1 MRYFLARW
9 ALLAGGF
16 APLWA
21 WSASYPL
28 PPQGDNIV
36 GNLAAVTAR
45 QEETLLDIGRRYDL
59 GYEQITTANPGVDP
73 WLPKGGTRVLLPTEY
88 VLPDAPRQGI
98 VINVAA
104 MRLFYYPPARPGM
117 TPEVVTYP
125 IGIGRE
131 GWHTPVG
138 QASVTGKTKDPSW
151 TPPAS
156 IREEHAN
163 NGDPL
168 PAVVPAGPDNP
179 LGQYALRLTLPGYL
193 IHGSNKPW
201 GVGMRVSHGCI
212 RLYPE
217 DISRLFAS
225 IPVGTSVRI
234 VNQPWLLGHRHGI
247 SYLQAFKAIDQA
259 PDAHLE
265 RDLGEWIARQLPPGT
280 PVPWQRVLQIA
291 QAGRGIPTALTGPE
305 QEAPERILP
314 ETVQPPMAITAGAAE
329 EQTAAGGAKA
339 TAGSWFFN
347 VARFRNPD
355 NAQKV
360 TGLLAQMQ
368 PPVPSAS
375 SRAAG
380 AILLRAGP
388 YPSKM
393 AAEAESERIE
403 RTLGI
408 RCGAPLR
415 DESPKKDPF
424 SQGGAARGR

>member
-9 ALLAGGF
+9 TLLAGGL

-21 WSASYPL
+21 WSATYPL

-36 GNLAAVTAR
+36 GGLATVTVR
-45 QEETLLDIGRRYDL
+45 QEETLLDIGRRHDL
-59 GYEQITTANPGVDP
+59 GYDQISIANPGVDP
-73 WLPKGGTRVLLPTEY
+73 WLPKGGTRILLPTEY

-104 MRLFYYPPARPGM
+104 MRLFYYPPARPGVP
-117 TPEVVTYP
+117 PEVVTYP

-131 GWHTPVG
+131 GWRTPVG
-138 QASVTGKTKDPSW
+138 QASVTGKIKDPSW

-156 IREEHAN
+156 IREEHAG

-217 DISRLFAS
+217 DISRLFAD

-234 VNQPWLLGHRHGI
+234 VNQPWLFGHRQGVY
-247 SYLQAFKAIDQA
+247 YLQAFQVIDGG

-280 PVPWQRVLQIA
+280 PVPWQRILQIA
-291 QAGRGIPTALTGPE
+291 QAGRGIPTALTGTE
-305 QEAPERILP
+305 QQIRTPAEAI
-314 ETVQPPMAITAGAAE
+314 QPPMDAADGTAE
-329 EQTAAGGAKA
+329 EQAAPVSSKA
-339 TAGSWFFN
+339 AARSWYFP
-347 VARFRNPD
+347 VARFRDPGNV
-355 NAQKV
+355 QKV
-360 TGLLAQMQ
+360 MGLLAQMQ
-368 PPVPSAS
+368 PPVSSAS
-375 SRAAG
+375 SLANG
-380 AILLRAGP
+380 VLTLRAGP
-388 YPSKM
+388 YPSKTAA
-393 AAEAESERIE
+393 AAEAERIE
-403 RTLGI
+403 KNLGI
-408 RCGAPLR
+408 RCGAPLL
-415 DESPKKDPF
+415 DENPEKDAF
-424 SQGGAARGR
+424 ASGETVTER

>member
-1 MRYFLARW
+1 MRYILARW
-9 ALLAGGF
+9 ALLAGGL

-21 WSASYPL
+21 WSATYPL
-28 PPQGDNIV
+28 PPEGDNIV
-36 GNLAAVTAR
+36 GGLAMVTAR
-45 QEETLLDIGRRYDL
+45 QEETLLDIGRRHDL
-59 GYEQITTANPGVDP
+59 GYEQISTANPGVDP
-73 WLPKGGTRVLLPTEY
+73 WLPKGGTRILLPTEY

-104 MRLFYYPPARPGM
+104 MRLFYYPPARPGV
-117 TPEVVTYP
+117 PQEVVTYP

-131 GWHTPVG
+131 GWRTPVG
-138 QASVTGKTKDPSW
+138 QASVTGKIKDPSW

-156 IREEHAN
+156 IREEHAS

-201 GVGMRVSHGCI
+201 GVGMRVSHGCV

-217 DISRLFAS
+217 DISRLFAD

-234 VNQPWLLGHRHGI
+234 VNQPWLLGRRQGVY
-247 SYLQAFKAIDQA
+247 YLQAFRVIDGD

-280 PVPWQRVLQIA
+280 PVPWQRLLQIA
-291 QAGRGIPTALTGPE
+291 QAGRGIPTALTVPE
-305 QEAPERILP
+305 QQIPTQAEAI
-314 ETVQPPMAITAGAAE
+314 QPPVDAADETAEGPAASVSSK
-329 EQTAAGGAKA
+329 AA
-339 TAGSWFFN
+339 AGSWYLP
-347 VARFRNPD
+347 VARFRDPG

-360 TGLLAQMQ
+360 IGLLAQMQ
-368 PPVPSAS
+368 PPVSAAS
-375 SRAAG
+375 SRAGG
-380 AILLRAGP
+380 AITLRAGP
-388 YPSKM
+388 YLSKTVA
-393 AAEAESERIE
+393 AAEARRIE

-408 RCGAPLR
+408 RCGTPFLDA
-415 DESPKKDPF
+415 SPEKGPVAL
-424 SQGGAARGR
+424 GETMTGR

>member
-9 ALLAGGF
+9 TLLAGGL

-21 WSASYPL
+21 WSATYPL

-36 GNLAAVTAR
+36 GGLATVTAR
-45 QEETLLDIGRRYDL
+45 REETLLDIGRRYDL
-59 GYEQITTANPGVDP
+59 GYEQITAANPGVDP
-73 WLPKGGTRVLLPTEY
+73 WLPKGGTRILLPTEY

-104 MRLFYYPPARPGM
+104 MRLFYYPPARPGIPP
-117 TPEVVTYP
+117 TVVTYP

-131 GWHTPVG
+131 GWRTPVG
-138 QASVTGKTKDPSW
+138 QASVAGKIKDPSW

-156 IREEHAN
+156 IREEHAD

-193 IHGSNKPW
+193 IHGTNKPW

-217 DISRLFAS
+217 DISRLFAD
-225 IPVGTSVRI
+225 IPVATSVRI
-234 VNQPWLLGHRHGI
+234 VNQPWLLGHRQGI
-247 SYLQAFKAIDQA
+247 YYLQAFQVIDGT

-280 PVPWQRVLQIA
+280 PVPWRRILQIA
-291 QAGRGIPTALTGPE
+291 QAGRGIPTALTGTE
-305 QEAPERILP
+305 QPAPAEAI
-314 ETVQPPMAITAGAAE
+314 QPPRDADGTVEDQAAPVSGK
-329 EQTAAGGAKA
+329 T
-339 TAGSWFFN
+339 TAGSWYLP
-347 VARFRNPD
+347 VARFRNPG

-360 TGLLAQMQ
+360 MGLLAQMQ
-368 PPVPSAS
+368 PPVSSAGS
-375 SRAAG
+375 LANGVLS
-380 AILLRAGP
+380 LRAGP
-388 YPSKM
+388 YPSETAA
-393 AAEAESERIE
+393 AAEAGRIE

-408 RCGAPLR
+408 RAGTPFR
-415 DESPKKDPF
+415 DTGPEKGP
-424 SQGGAARGR
+424 AARGETVTGR